1 MSSNHDARGSSGAAC
16 ALIAMSALVLLP
28 LSASIGLRT
37 EATQRGAIW
46 SQPYQLTILHTN
58 DLHGQV
64 LARQGAGGF
73 LELGRRIRI
82 EREASL
88 RAGRGVLLLDAGDIF
103 KGTLE
108 GDLTDGAVVVDWMN
122 RLGYDALAI
131 GNHEFD
137 HGVAVARGL
146 AEAAKFP
153 FLGANVRA
161 TEDRGV
167 PGWLGKGSRGELAGK
182 ALIREAGP
190 IRVAIVG
197 LTSERVPEL
206 TVEGATEGLSFLD
219 EAEELS
225 RVLESLPLVDLVVV
239 LSHAG
244 LETDRELARRFD
256 GRVHLIVGGHSH
268 DRLSEGERVGG
279 VLIAQAGSRG
289 RELGKIEIDL
299 RPPLVEGQPPR
310 IESKASLVLARD
322 DLPALLEP
330 HLNRVRERAEQVVGQ
345 LTEDISRQTAI
356 GGHSSQLGNLITD
369 RMRAAT
375 KSDLAFQN
383 RGGIRASLRGGPLSY
398 RELYAVLPFGN
409 RVVAMDLSGAQLLN
423 LFETMFGSQAMS
435 GLEVSGADV
444 LFDPKRPEGQRI
456 LRVRVGGERLD
467 PERTYRVATNDF
479 LAGGKDGYTVFKSG
493 TRREDTGRPVR
504 DLLRDFLSNNTP
516 YAPPA
521 IDERFTRLD

>member
-1 MSSNHDARGSSGAAC
+1 VSSSHDARGSSGAAC
-16 ALIAMSALVLLP
+16 ALIALSALVLLP

-37 EATQRGAIW
+37 EATPRTAIW
-46 SQPYQLTILHTN
+46 SQPYELTILHTN

-64 LARQGAGGF
+64 LPRQGTGGL

-82 EREASL
+82 EREAAL

-137 HGVAVARGL
+137 HGVGVARGL
-146 AEAAKFP
+146 AEAAQFP

-161 TEDRGV
+161 NLDRRV
-167 PGWLGKGSRGELAGK
+167 PVWLGKGSRGELAGK
-182 ALIREAGP
+182 ALIREVGP
-190 IRVAIVG
+190 LRVAIVG

-206 TVEGATEGLSFLD
+206 TVEGCTEGLTFLD

-244 LETDRELARRFD
+244 LETDRELAARFD
-256 GRVHLIVGGHSH
+256 GRVHVIVGGHSH
-268 DRLSEGERVGG
+268 DRLSEGEQVGE
-279 VLIAQAGSRG
+279 VLIVQAGSSG
-289 RELGKIEIDL
+289 RELGKVEIDL
-299 RPPLVEGQPPR
+299 RPPLAPGQSPRVEA
-310 IESKASLVLARD
+310 KASLVTARD

-330 HLNRVRERAEQVVGQ
+330 HLNRVRERAEQVVGR
-345 LTEDISRQTAI
+345 LTDDVSRQTAVE
-356 GGHSSQLGNLITD
+356 GHSSQLGNLITD
-369 RMRAAT
+369 QMRAAT
-375 KSDLAFQN
+375 KADLAFQN
-383 RGGIRASLRGGPLSY
+383 RGGIRASLRGGALTY
-398 RELYAVLPFGN
+398 RELYSVLPFGN
-409 RVVAMDLSGAQLLN
+409 QVVTMDLTGAQLLE

-435 GLEVSGADV
+435 GLEVSGAEV
-444 LFDPKRPEGQRI
+444 LFDPRRPEGQRI
-456 LRVRVGGERLD
+456 LRVRLGGERLD

-479 LAGGKDGYTVFKSG
+479 LAGGKDGYPTFKAG

-504 DLLRDFLSNNTP
+504 DLVRDFLSNNSP
-516 YAPPA
+516 YAPPP
-521 IDERFTRLD
+521 IEERFTRLD